1 MSAAPASHGWG
12 DVTDDAFLGGALNI
26 LQLRNGYR
34 AGLDAVMLAAAVPA
48 EASRP
53 LRLLDVGAGVG
64 TAGLCL
70 AHRAPFAEVVLLEK
84 EPQLAALAAENIAR
98 NDLATRVRVVTG
110 IVGGGATDWRAL
122 GLLEESFGHVIANP
136 PYHDTDAG
144 TLPPDALKAG
154 AHAMPDGELEAW
166 ARFMARMTAPGGE
179 ATIIHKADALARV
192 LAVFEPRFGALKVL
206 PLHPRQGAPAH
217 RVLVQGVKGSRAPLQ
232 ILPGFVLHDEG
243 NAFTPAAQEILRA
256 AGPLPM

>member
-1 MSAAPASHGWG
+1 
-12 DVTDDAFLGGALNI
+12 
-26 LQLRNGYR
+26 
-34 AGLDAVMLAAAVPA
+34 MLAAAVPA
-48 EASRP
+48 DAIRP
-53 LRLLDVGAGVG
+53 LRVLDVGAGVG

-98 NDLATRVRVVTG
+98 NDLAARVRIVTG
-110 IVGGGATDWRAL
+110 VIGAGATDWRAL
-122 GLLEESFGHVIANP
+122 GILDESFDHVIANP
-136 PYHDTDAG
+136 PFHDTDAG

-179 ATIIHKADALARV
+179 ATMIHKADALARV
-192 LAVFEPRFGALKVL
+192 LAVFEARFGALRIL
-206 PLHPRQGAPAH
+206 PLHPRQGVPAH
-217 RVLVQGVKGSRAPLQ
+217 RVLVQGVKGSRGPLQ
-232 ILPGFVLHDEG
+232 LLPGFVLHAEG

-256 AGPLPM
+256 SAPLPLSAAG